1 MSSSSHLYCSV
12 WTLQDRDELFAKLT
26 ALDLPNV
33 QPEDNLYHTQMKW
46 LEGRM
51 TNFEYLMN
59 LNKMAGRSFNDLMQ
73 YPVFP
78 FILSQYTESTLDL
91 ERPSSYRFNLFL
103 LINQCR
109 LNCLPKPFDSLPSTS
124 SSLMCPLLWLK
135 CPSRRWYISV
145 TCYNPVYSVGLDVAH
160 SLMTR
165 DWTFLSES
173 WYMWNAEVQV
183 QAAEGRRWFSCCAWH
198 KALNIKEII

>member
-1 MSSSSHLYCSV
+1 MLDRCSSHLYCSV
-12 WTLQDRDELFAKLT
+12 WTLQDRDELFVKLT

-109 LNCLPKPFDSLPSTS
+109 LNCCLSPMTNYHQHHHHRWCAHLGNGIFLWHVAGHVILCIPWGWMLPT
-124 SSLMCPLLWLK
+124 
-135 CPSRRWYISV
+135 V
-145 TCYNPVYSVGLDVAH
+145 
-160 SLMTR
+160 
-165 DWTFLSES
+165 
-173 WYMWNAEVQV
+173 
-183 QAAEGRRWFSCCAWH
+183 
-198 KALNIKEII
+198 